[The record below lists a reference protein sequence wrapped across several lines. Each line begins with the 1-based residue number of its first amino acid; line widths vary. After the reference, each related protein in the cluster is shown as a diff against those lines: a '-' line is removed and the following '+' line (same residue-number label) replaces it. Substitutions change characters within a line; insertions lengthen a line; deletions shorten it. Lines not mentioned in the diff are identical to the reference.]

1 MKKTTIEHA
10 PPGDGGGRRTDSPR
24 ALRTPPRAS
33 LDCMTPDRFPRRTR
47 PRRLLLACLPALL
60 WPVVSPSTAAGQDTP
75 ALRGVEAPST
85 AADQLV
91 WTAGALHRVL
101 ADRDY
106 PGLLALAALNR
117 SAAAP
122 DAALTGSAATL
133 ANLLAL
139 RPGGGGPLDRCRGAS
154 DPVEGTLCSVEALTP
169 LVPPSV
175 ARELAEEGARLVG
188 MYLRPGQSL
197 LPGVAGVPASA
208 QAGGEG
214 IRLAPFQAF
223 AEGVLEDAWR
233 LRSGLLP
240 RDGDAPATFA
250 SVVAGVVGFAPGE
263 APELILSRVPELRAL
278 VGAHPALA
286 SLGEAARDGESVL
299 RDYRDFLGSVSGSA
313 RHFLG
318 EAQGVEAQVRGAS
331 EWASQRSLVYLA
343 SRTAA
348 LTGLEDAVVGRIR
361 AVGNAAVDL
370 RREGSAFAA
379 NLAGMGQQAAVAA
392 LSGNVFSLAAGV
404 ASFFNLTPGALGPSA
419 VGEVRALREVVESVR
434 DEMGLR
440 FQEVEGRLD
449 GVFLTLDSRF
459 GRLETL
465 VAANHSEVR
474 EDLLSLHLGLTA
486 LGRRM
491 DRMESNLA
499 TYMQAGFD
507 RDHTRTLI
515 RCLEHRE
522 RHLPPFDRMEF
533 PVFSECLT
541 DFRARGARDAR
552 DALLTDRTTGV
563 DDASLADALADASPE
578 NLARRLPLL
587 ARAAEQR
594 FGYPGL
600 QGGRGGANPL
610 EWSVAAQAYL
620 TMLQDWPEHA
630 RSVAPGD
637 LEALLSTGV
646 ELQAMLDAIVTDPA
660 SGERGVLLQRVM
672 THYGGRLDELTAEA
686 DELARRYQQ
695 AQLRRVD
702 PASILDRMWP
712 QGESGSGGGPAV
724 GGGASG
730 APPRPA
736 LPVPDVVAHALPH
749 ELRTA
754 GVLALEEPALVYRTL
769 TADSVSRANFRRSGI
784 FRGRRHDRITH
795 TRTRLEVEL
804 RTGDGRVVATWAVT
818 GPPVVRQVEEMSGD
832 EASTQVRSSRTVVAD
847 PAGHFLAEH
856 WPTVEG
862 WGEWESIAPRPEIL
876 AGVER
881 AIEDEL
887 RRHESA
893 SLNRVFGAVCQEGAQ
908 GPTVEG
914 ADRESVTRIRVAL
927 EGLTAARVALAAY
940 LRMGLGEAASSDP
953 RLRELLQ
960 GPDGL
965 LDRGTLCRTVAAG
978 ESPLRV
984 VWLEEEPR
992 LRAGELSGALAAALE
1007 RDAESAGAPSQVA
1020 TTVAQ
1025 LRVALRLQQLR
1036 ARVATGVGGVP
1047 AGP

>member
-1 MKKTTIEHA
+1 MY
-10 PPGDGGGRRTDSPR
+10 
-24 ALRTPPRAS
+24 
-33 LDCMTPDRFPRRTR
+33 PDRLPRRTR
-47 PRRLLLACLPALL
+47 PRRLLLALLPAFL
-60 WPVVSPSTAAGQDTP
+60 WAVVPPPIATGQETP
-75 ALRGVEAPST
+75 ELRESDAPST

-139 RPGGGGPLDRCRGAS
+139 RPGGGAALDRCRGAS

-197 LPGVAGVPASA
+197 LPGVAGMPATER
-208 QAGGEG
+208 AGGEG

-233 LRSGLLP
+233 LRNGLLP
-240 RDGDAPATFA
+240 GDGDAPATFA

-278 VGAHPALA
+278 VGAHPTLA
-286 SLGEAARDGESVL
+286 SLGDVARDGESVL

-318 EAQGVEAQVRGAS
+318 EAQGMEAQARGAT

-348 LTGLEDAVVGRIR
+348 LTGLESAVVDRIR

-465 VAANHSEVR
+465 VAVNHAEVR
-474 EDLLSLHLGLTA
+474 EDLLSLQLGLTA

-491 DRMESNLA
+491 DRMESNLV

-563 DDASLADALADASPE
+563 DDASLADALADPSPE

-594 FGYPGL
+594 FGYPAL
-600 QGGRGGANPL
+600 HGGRGGANPM

-646 ELQAMLDAIVTDPA
+646 ELQAMLDAIVTDPT

-672 THYGGRLDELTAEA
+672 THYGGRLGELTAEA

-702 PASILDRMWP
+702 PASILDRMRP
-712 QGESGSGGGPAV
+712 EGESGV
-724 GGGASG
+724 GAGA
-730 APPRPA
+730 APRPT

-769 TADSVSRANFRRSGI
+769 TADSVSRENFRRSGL

-804 RTGDGRVVATWAVT
+804 RMGDGRVVATWAVT

-847 PAGHFLAEH
+847 PAGHLLSEH

-862 WGEWESIAPRPEIL
+862 GGEWESTAPRPEIL

-908 GPTVEG
+908 GATVEG
-914 ADRESVTRIRVAL
+914 ADRESVTRIRSAL
-927 EGLTAARVALAAY
+927 EGLTAARVTLAAY
-940 LRMGLGEAASSDP
+940 MRLGLGEAAASDP

-1007 RDAESAGAPSQVA
+1007 RDAEWAGTPSQVA

-1036 ARVATGVGGVP
+1036 ARVAAGVGGVP
-1047 AGP
+1047 AGR